1 MSTVSTDTVIGFAVV
16 GCIGTFCTAIYC
28 LGNAVCNRTG
38 PMKDD
43 KHMKDYSGRFEIDIL
58 PVFINSMT
66 CIFYLGEALEEY
78 NGEFGFFNK
87 YRYVA
92 YLGTCPL
99 MMFELVTTI
108 GAPYPITMSTITF
121 MSLLSALFADLAE
134 EDNTTWAW
142 FSLGTMFFIIL
153 AYLLYNTHK
162 YAIRL
167 NLELCGQLESMNN
180 ELKSIQNN
188 DHILPSGMLCIL
200 TPMDIARRYI
210 EGAFYLMWLLWPLF
224 PLTFILEKSLILDRN
239 ESQVIYSTADL
250 VCKTLHSFFLDNYK
264 HGLRQTIFSY
274 GFLDSN
280 VLTEIDIWSD
290 ESVYLQLKKLS
301 IDTYGTQFTDENGKT
316 IRPSSNLDFH
326 SLLVAN
332 QRNHTV
338 SGETEVL
345 LPHPSPKLLSRRGS
359 YRMNSHDSI
368 PVGIKSKKH
377 SNNDSDNCCENITMD
392 IDGNCCENDDD
403 NCCENNDNCSSTS
416 IVFKANKSDNKI

>member
-1 MSTVSTDTVIGFAVV
+1 MSAVSTDTVVGFAIV
-16 GCIGTFCTAIYC
+16 GCVGTFTTAAYC
-28 LGNAVCNRTG
+28 LGNAICNKTG
-38 PMKDD
+38 PVKDD
-43 KHMKDYSGRFEIDIL
+43 RHMKDYSGRFEIDIL
-58 PVFINSMT
+58 PVIINGVT

-78 NGEFGFFNK
+78 KGDFGFFNK

-108 GAPYPITMSTITF
+108 GAPYPITMSAVTF
-121 MSLLSALFADLAE
+121 MSLVSALFADLAE
-134 EDNTTWAW
+134 DDNGTWAW
-142 FSLGTMFFIIL
+142 FSLGTLFFLLL
-153 AYLLYNTHK
+153 AFLLYNTHN

-167 NLELCGQLESMNN
+167 NLELCGQLETMNN
-180 ELKSIQNN
+180 ELKSMQND
-188 DHILPSGMLCIL
+188 DHILPTGMLCIL

-210 EGAFYLMWLLWPLF
+210 EGAFYLMWILWPLF
-224 PLTFILEKSLILDRN
+224 PLTFILEKSFIIDRN

-316 IRPSSNLDFH
+316 IRPSSKLDFH

-338 SGETEVL
+338 SGETDIL

-359 YRMNSHDSI
+359 YRMNSHDS
-368 PVGIKSKKH
+368 VVGGIKSKKQ
-377 SNNDSDNCCENITMD
+377 SNDSLNISINNCCED
-392 IDGNCCENDDD
+392 IEDCGCVDDGNCQIEEVNKSSSLSKVFQV
-403 NCCENNDNCSSTS
+403 NKKNDN
-416 IVFKANKSDNKI
+416 

>member
-1 MSTVSTDTVIGFAVV
+1 MSTVSTDTVVGFAIV
-16 GCIGTFCTAIYC
+16 GCIGTFCTTIYC
-28 LGNAVCNRTG
+28 LGSAILNRTG
-38 PMKDD
+38 PTKDD

-58 PVFINSMT
+58 PIIINSIT

-108 GAPYPITMSTITF
+108 GAPYAVTMATMTF
-121 MSLLSALFADLAE
+121 MSLLCALFSDLSE
-134 EDNTTWAW
+134 IDNTIWSW
-142 FSLGTMFFIIL
+142 FSLGTIFFLIL
-153 AYLLYNTHK
+153 AYFLFNTHR
-162 YAIRL
+162 YSIRL
-167 NLELCGQLESMNN
+167 NTELCGQLETMNN
-180 ELKSIQNN
+180 ELKSMQNN
-188 DHILPSGMLCIL
+188 NDILPTGMLCIL

-224 PLTFILEKSLILDRN
+224 PITFVLEKTFIIDRN

-264 HGLRQTIFSY
+264 YGLRQTIFSY

-280 VLTEIDIWSD
+280 VLNEIDIWSD
-290 ESVYLQLKKLS
+290 ESVYLQLKTLS
-301 IDTYGTQFTDENGKT
+301 IDTYGTQFTDEEGKT
-316 IRPSSNLDFH
+316 IRPNTKLDFH

-338 SGETEVL
+338 KGDDDVL
-345 LPHPSPKLLSRRGS
+345 LPYPSPRLLRRNS
-359 YRMNSHDSI
+359 YKVNSHDSNTG
-368 PVGIKSKKH
+368 GIVSKKYSNL
-377 SNNDSDNCCENITMD
+377 SNNSFENVTIKGDFENVDNDDCVCCEKESVSDNT
-392 IDGNCCENDDD
+392 
-403 NCCENNDNCSSTS
+403 TS
-416 IVFKANKSDNKI
+416 ISKVFQINKK